1 MGDAR
6 LMRILF
12 GDRRQYHDLP
22 ARSAGLRVVIE
33 RTRPW
38 KSGRIGAIEKQIWQR
53 MRVGR
58 FPAWGG
64 KMEFTTGELARLIY
78 ADPLLHK
85 LLRKSDAPPKLKSW
99 QYDRIRRAAPSFADR
114 VGRSTSKG
122 RPWLWRLKEGY
133 IPDVRQKKTA
143 RDALKLAKIVKA
155 GVERLKESKTGTSGT
170 ALGQMMRP
178 VPRA

>member
-22 ARSAGLRVVIE
+22 ARSARAKAVIE

-38 KSGRIGAIEKQIWQR
+38 ESGRIGAIEKQIWQR
-53 MRVGR
+53 MTVGR
-58 FPAWGG
+58 FRAWCG
-64 KMEFTTGELARLIY
+64 KAEFTTGELARLIY

-85 LLRKSDAPPKLKSW
+85 LFGKGDAPPKLKSW
-99 QYDRIRRAAPSFADR
+99 QYDRIRRAAPTFADR

-122 RPWLWRLKEGY
+122 RPWLWRLRDAY
-133 IPDVRQKKTA
+133 LHDVRQKKTS
-143 RDALKLAKIVKA
+143 RDA
-155 GVERLKESKTGTSGT
+155 SKRKQ
-170 ALGQMMRP
+170 L
-178 VPRA
+178 

>member
-22 ARSAGLRVVIE
+22 ARSALAVIE

-38 KSGRIGAIEKQIWQR
+38 EFGRIGAIEKQIWQR
-53 MRVGR
+53 MTVGR
-58 FPAWGG
+58 FRAWCG
-64 KMEFTTGELARLIY
+64 KAEFTTGELARLIY

-99 QYDRIRRAAPSFADR
+99 QYDRIRRALPPLLTASVGQHPR
-114 VGRSTSKG
+114 VVHGCGGSKRRIFLTSARK
-122 RPWLWRLKEGY
+122 RPPEML
-133 IPDVRQKKTA
+133 
-143 RDALKLAKIVKA
+143 
-155 GVERLKESKTGTSGT
+155 
-170 ALGQMMRP
+170 
-178 VPRA
+178 

>member
-12 GDRRQYHDLP
+12 GDHRQYHDLP
-22 ARSAGLRVVIE
+22 ARSARAKAVIE

-38 KSGRIGAIEKQIWQR
+38 ESGRIGAIEKQIWQR
-53 MRVGR
+53 ITVGR
-58 FPAWGG
+58 FRAWCG
-64 KMEFTTGELARLIY
+64 KAEFTTGELARLIY
-78 ADPLLHK
+78 ADPLLHH

-99 QYDRIRRAAPSFADR
+99 QYDRIRRAAPTFADC

-133 IPDVRQKKTA
+133 LSEVRQKKTV
-143 RDALKLAKIVKA
+143 RDAFKRKQL
-155 GVERLKESKTGTSGT
+155 
-170 ALGQMMRP
+170 
-178 VPRA
+178 